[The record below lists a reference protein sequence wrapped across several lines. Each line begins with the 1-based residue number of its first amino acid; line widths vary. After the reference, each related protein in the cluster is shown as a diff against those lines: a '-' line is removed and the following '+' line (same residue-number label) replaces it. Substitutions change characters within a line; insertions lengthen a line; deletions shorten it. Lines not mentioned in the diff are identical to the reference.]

1 MRIVAGRHRGK
12 RLKTLAGRE
21 LRPTAD
27 RVREALFNVL
37 VHGDWP
43 GGDPVTGTRVV
54 DAFAGS
60 GALGLEAL
68 SRGAAHVTFL
78 ENAAPACRLI
88 EANARALGETAHV
101 AVLRRDA
108 TRPGPAPAP
117 CALAFLDPPYRSGLG
132 TVSLEALAAAGWLT
146 DDALCVLELARKESF
161 PAPDGFTVIDERT
174 YGDTRLVFL
183 AGRSGP

>member
-43 GGDPVTGTRVV
+43 GGDSVAGTRVV

-117 CALAFLDPPYRSGLG
+117 CDLAILDPPYRSGLG
-132 TVSLEALAAAGWLT
+132 GQSLEALAAAGWLA
-146 DDALCVLELARKESF
+146 DDAVCVLELARKEPFS
-161 PAPDGFTVIDERT
+161 PPPGFTIGDERT

-183 AGRSGP
+183 TTRD